1 MAAALPGEIYL
12 TTDVA
17 TAMCPTERVSRAEK
31 SDLVLDCSRRPLCLV
46 LKLSGLSPSMGKR
59 CTLLNP
65 RF

>member
-17 TAMCPTERVSRAEK
+17 TAMCPTERVSGAEK

-46 LKLSGLSPSMGKR
+46 LNFITSVQAWANGVH
-59 CTLLNP
+59 C
-65 RF
+65 